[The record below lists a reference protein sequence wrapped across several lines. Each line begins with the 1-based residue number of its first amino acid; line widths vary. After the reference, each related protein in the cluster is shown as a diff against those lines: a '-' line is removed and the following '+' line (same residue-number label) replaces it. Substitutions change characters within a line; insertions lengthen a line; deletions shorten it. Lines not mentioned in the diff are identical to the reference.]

1 MLKIEYY
8 SEVHRWEIKEN
19 RHFLGRT
26 SISVVYIS
34 IGESSGRLLSVH
46 YQFVTFV
53 IMTHHRIISSPLQG
67 FTDYRFRNALHK
79 YFGGVD
85 IFYAPYIRLNGR
97 MIIKPGYQK
106 DLQIKNNNTLNV
118 IPQVMTN
125 SAEEFL
131 FVAGYVQSLGY
142 KELNWNLGCPY
153 PMVTNKCLGSGLISD
168 PSRID
173 AILDQVHSKS
183 DIIVSMKMRM
193 GYDVATEILDVFPVL
208 AKYPIKNIGIH
219 ARIGK
224 QLYVGGVDLDAFRRC
239 VESTD
244 QKLYFNGDITS
255 VARFREMAELFP
267 MIDHWMIGRGLI
279 ADPFLPSM
287 IKEDKLE
294 YPENRIEKF
303 SKFHDRLFT
312 EYSEKLT
319 GDKAIIRKM
328 LSYWE
333 YFAQRFDQTER
344 IIKKIK
350 KTKSIEAYDQVIY
363 DIFQE
368 QGTSAIYS

>member
-1 MLKIEYY
+1 MPPI
-8 SEVHRWEIKEN
+8 
-19 RHFLGRT
+19 
-26 SISVVYIS
+26 
-34 IGESSGRLLSVH
+34 
-46 YQFVTFV
+46 
-53 IMTHHRIISSPLQG
+53 IISSPLQG
-67 FTDYRFRNALHK
+67 FTDYRFRNAHQK

-85 IFYAPYIRLNGR
+85 LYYAPYIRLNGKN
-97 MIIKPGYQK
+97 IIKPGYQK
-106 DLQIKNNNTLNV
+106 DLQVKNNTTINV

-125 SAEEFL
+125 SADEFL
-131 FVAGYVQSLGY
+131 FVSDYMQSLGY
-142 KELNWNLGCPY
+142 DELNWNLGCPY

-168 PSRID
+168 PDRID
-173 AILDQVHSKS
+173 AILDTVHSKS
-183 DIIVSMKMRM
+183 SITVSMKMRM
-193 GYDVATEILDVFPVL
+193 GYDDASEILDVFPVL

-224 QLYVGGVDLDAFRRC
+224 QLYVGGVDLDSFRRC
-239 VESTD
+239 VESTN

-255 VARFREMAELFP
+255 VERYREMVELFP

-287 IKEDKLE
+287 IKEDTIH
-294 YPENRIEKF
+294 YPEDRIERF

-333 YFAQRFDQTER
+333 YFAQRFDNTDQ

-350 KTKSIEAYDQVIY
+350 KCKTIEAYDKVNY
-363 DIFQE
+363 ELFEHERSKDY
-368 QGTSAIYS
+368 TY